1 MKNKQKQFNIKE
13 KKQVNA
19 LKDLRSKDQTK
30 LNKFLQKIMKVI
42 LKLLKIKRYTSKV
55 IRDNLFYES
64 SNQIYDYRIFK
75 TIKSFG
81 DSIYHYKIEIHEANQ
96 EQADLLEYILS
107 FNSKTKPMSDD
118 NCDSAEKL
126 YAGRELV
133 VNVFEKELFP
143 LKSKT

>member
-1 MKNKQKQFNIKE
+1 
-13 KKQVNA
+13 
-19 LKDLRSKDQTK
+19 
-30 LNKFLQKIMKVI
+30 MKVI

-81 DSIYHYKIEIHEANQ
+81 DSIYNYKIEIHEANQ

-118 NCDSAEKL
+118 NCD
-126 YAGRELV
+126 RELV
-133 VNVFEKELFP
+133 VSVFEKELFP

>member
-1 MKNKQKQFNIKE
+1 
-13 KKQVNA
+13 
-19 LKDLRSKDQTK
+19 
-30 LNKFLQKIMKVI
+30 MKVI

-81 DSIYHYKIEIHEANQ
+81 DSIYNYKIEIHEANQ

-107 FNSKTKPMSDD
+107 FNSKAKPMSDD